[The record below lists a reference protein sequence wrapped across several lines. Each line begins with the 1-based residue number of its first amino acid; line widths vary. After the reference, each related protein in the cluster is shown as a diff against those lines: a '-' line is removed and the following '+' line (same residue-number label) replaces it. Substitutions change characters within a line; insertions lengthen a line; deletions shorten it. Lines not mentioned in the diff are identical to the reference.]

1 MLIPEYSNC
10 IALFGRFFG
19 PRGYFYLA
27 RYVIPKNLEVM
38 PMSSRQSNIN
48 AEKLLLEYRHIL
60 WRIKALE
67 SVVGVESEALK
78 RSKEQARFTQELV
91 GLLRDNKLLGEK
103 LHRIIYATYMT
114 LREPSGIDEIL
125 SNIKQDY
132 EEIPR
137 RTYFRLRARAL
148 EMLDGYL
155 KSL

>member
-1 MLIPEYSNC
+1 
-10 IALFGRFFG
+10 
-19 PRGYFYLA
+19 
-27 RYVIPKNLEVM
+27 
-38 PMSSRQSNIN
+38 MSSRQSNIN